1 MPNPAI
7 LPLWSLSTCPLVLTH
22 PTDHNHAGFSPR
34 TALHHPH
41 ATPCRPYDHHNVKPY
56 PGPLLSTAPCHI
68 ALTLHAEHTRHRPRS
83 NGRRQNPSRI
93 VITTHRHA
101 RACTGMPR
109 YASERRL
116 DPSPPSSSH
125 FLLSPAASPHH
136 QLALGHDHW
145 PALDRSPSPSSPSF
159 RHGTAETTTSPARPS
174 PSLAAPARSLASPR
188 RRRPHAQP
196 PLPLRRPETPRHGR
210 PDAHPRRPP
219 RPYKRRPPRDEF
231 LTQPCSPPS
240 PRSPRPLAA
249 PH

>member
-1 MPNPAI
+1 MPCTMPPYLTI
-7 LPLWSLSTCPLVLTH
+7 SLWSTQPCQTSLSH
-22 PTDHNHAGFSPR
+22 SAKQARHGFGTRGSLHSP
-34 TALHHPH
+34 
-41 ATPCRPYDHHNVKPY
+41 
-56 PGPLLSTAPCHI
+56 
-68 ALTLHAEHTRHRPRS
+68 
-83 NGRRQNPSRI
+83 GRN
-93 VITTHRHA
+93 VITTSGRA
-101 RACTGMPR
+101 RARTGTALD
-109 YASERRL
+109 ASERRL

-145 PALDRSPSPSSPSF
+145 PALDLSPSPSSPSF

-188 RRRPHAQP
+188 RRLPHAQP

-219 RPYKRRPPRDEF
+219 RPYKRRPPRDAF